1 MFEVDDE
8 QEQIVIGRKL
18 KNKDAKCHIDLLRID
33 EDDISHYVYVK
44 DCSRLL
50 NSQKSKFRNKSYFCK
65 YCHNGFGTQELLNKH
80 YEKGCMEVEGQQI
93 EMPTPDEKLKFK
105 HHFKK
110 LRCPFVIY
118 ADFECLT
125 EELKKPEDDEIKTYN
140 YQEHK
145 PCGFMLNLV
154 NAVENTNQE
163 FLYRGDDA
171 VDVFCNKINEIRDE
185 IKEKMQEKKEIEMTD
200 EDKKMKLL
208 LTALYVVINLRTH
221 IRMKK
226 KQRNTKKLYRDH
238 CHFTGKY
245 RGCAHSICNLNYCNK
260 HFKIPEF
267 FHNMKNYDGHLIIQ
281 KAEKLSNKKKIDVIA
296 QNSEKF
302 INIGFDSL
310 SVKDSFSFITASLDK
325 LVPMTKYDN
334 TDEKERS
341 KWVLRDNWQSNF
353 RYSSKNDII
362 KTEKCLDLLTE
373 KGVYPYDYM
382 NAFDKFHD
390 EQLPSKEQFYSR
402 LTEEDI
408 TNDDYNKAKQIWKHF
423 DIKNMGEYHDLYL
436 KTDVLLL
443 TDAFENFRDMCL
455 SYYGLDP
462 VYYYTLPNFA
472 FDAMLK
478 LPGIEID
485 LVYEQEMYEMIE
497 AGLRGGMTQTTC
509 KKVEANNK
517 YMGSDYD
524 KNKASSYINYL
535 DANNLYGL
543 SMIQKLPYRS
553 LKWDD
558 KITEDDIINY
568 DNGRTGF
575 ILEVDLE
582 YPKELHDLHNDY
594 PLAPEVMNVKANMLS
609 EKQVEIYKLI
619 NGSKEPKDEKTNK
632 LILNLN
638 DKNKYVVHIRTLQF
652 YLKHG
657 LKLKKIHR
665 AIKFEQKE
673 ILKPYIEFN
682 TEKRKNARN
691 DFEKDIFKLLNN
703 AVFGKTMEDKRKHLD
718 FEIVSDEKRLMKCVN
733 NPSFKHSH
741 IINENLVGVEKQKP
755 KLKLDK
761 PIFIGMSILDLSKQH
776 MYRFFY
782 DVMKPKYGDNIK
794 MVYTDTD
801 SFVFHTKTDDIY
813 QGLKEI
819 NDEMD
824 FSGYD
829 KKSSMLWCN

>member
-1 MFEVDDE
+1 
-8 QEQIVIGRKL
+8 
-18 KNKDAKCHIDLLRID
+18 
-33 EDDISHYVYVK
+33 
-44 DCSRLL
+44 
-50 NSQKSKFRNKSYFCK
+50 
-65 YCHNGFGTQELLNKH
+65 
-80 YEKGCMEVEGQQI
+80 MEVEGQQI

-125 EELKKPEDDEIKTYN
+125 EELKQPEDDEIKTYK

-145 PCGFMLNLV
+145 PCGFMNLV
-154 NAVENTNQE
+154 NAVDNTNQE

-171 VDVFCNKINEIRDE
+171 VDVFCKKINEIREE

-200 EDKKMKLL
+200 EDKKDFE
-208 LTALYVVINLRTH
+208 TATH
-221 IRMKK
+221 CFLCGDRFNKTYKTEKEAEKYKK
-226 KQRNTKKLYRDH
+226 VRDH

-245 RGCAHSICNLNYCNK
+245 RGCAHSICNLNYCNR
-260 HFKIPEF
+260 HFKIPVF

-281 KAEKLSNKKKIDVIA
+281 NAEKLSNKKKIDVIA

-302 INIGFDSL
+302 ISIGFDSL

-325 LVPMTKYDN
+325 LVSMTKYDN

-341 KWVLRDNWQSNF
+341 KWVLRDNWQSNL

-373 KGVYPYDYM
+373 EGVYPYDYM
-382 NAFDKFHD
+382 NAFEKFND

-408 TNDDYNKAKQIWKHF
+408 TNDDYNKAKKVWKHF
-423 DIKNMGEYHDLYL
+423 DSKNLGEYHDLYL

-443 TDAFENFRDMCL
+443 TDVFENFRDMCL

-462 VYYYTLPNFA
+462 VYHYTLPNFA

-478 LPGIEID
+478 LTGIEID
-485 LVYEQEMYEMIE
+485 LVYNQEMYEMIE

-524 KNKASSYINYL
+524 SGKESSYINYL

-543 SMIQKLPYRS
+543 SMIHKLPYRS

-568 DNGRTGF
+568 DNGRTGY

-594 PLAPEVMNVKANMLS
+594 PLAPEVMNVKANTLS
-609 EKQVEIYKLI
+609 EIQVEIYKLI
-619 NGSKEPKDEKTNK
+619 NGSKEPKDEKTKK
-632 LILNLN
+632 LILNLH
-638 DKNKYVVHIRTLQF
+638 DKSKYVVHIRTLQF

-691 DFEKDIFKLLNN
+691 DFEKAIFKLLNN

-718 FEIVSDEKRLMKCVN
+718 FEIVSDERRFMKCVN

-741 IINENLVGVEKQKP
+741 IINENLVGVEKQ
-755 KLKLDK
+755 
-761 PIFIGMSILDLSKQH
+761 Q
-776 MYRFFY
+776 
-782 DVMKPKYGDNIK
+782 N
-794 MVYTDTD
+794 
-801 SFVFHTKTDDIY
+801 
-813 QGLKEI
+813 Q
-819 NDEMD
+819 N
-824 FSGYD
+824 
-829 KKSSMLWCN
+829 